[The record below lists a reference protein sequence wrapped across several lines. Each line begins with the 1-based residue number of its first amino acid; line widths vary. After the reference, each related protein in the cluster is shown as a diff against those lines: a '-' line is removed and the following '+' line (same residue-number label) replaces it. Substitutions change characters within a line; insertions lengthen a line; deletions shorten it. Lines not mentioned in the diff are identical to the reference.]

1 MDPSS
6 NAFGARL
13 LDMALEDG
21 APRAPLSGLFP
32 NDLPLPSLEDALVP
46 IAAASQLS
54 HLHPTT
60 GRSVKIARK
69 QAKRAQAKHP
79 SLTLDECTAIVLY
92 TIEEF
97 PRENSLYYALNLA
110 LRNQLRKAVR
120 PWRDYIWLL
129 LHALRKLPPATATIV
144 FRGCTNSPDELGLE
158 LTAGFDFTWSS
169 FSSTATTQ
177 DVMQSFVGQSGPR
190 TLMTIELVEASGRY
204 VRDFSLSPEEN
215 EILFPPNMC
224 FEVVSS
230 FDAGNE
236 LIMVQCKQTETI
248 DSIMDH
254 ISIPFSKLSVAPA
267 AQASAQP
274 VETIAPADL
283 APAAQAP
290 ARKPPPVLATD
301 GTDITELVALV
312 RDGNDA
318 QKADAAGALRNLA
331 ICADNKIAIAKAGGI
346 PPLVAL
352 VRDGND
358 AQKAEAAGALQNL
371 ANSCADNRH
380 AIAMAKQEAARK
392 SGTLF

>member
-6 NAFGARL
+6 DASGARL

-32 NDLPLPSLEDALVP
+32 NDLPLPSLEDALLP

-267 AQASAQP
+267 AQAPAQP

-283 APAAQAP
+283 APAVQAP

-318 QKADAAGALRNLA
+318 QKHSAAVALMNLA
-331 ICADNKIAIAKAGGI
+331 LNDDNRIAIAKAGGI
-346 PPLVAL
+346 SA
-352 VRDGND
+352 RG
-358 AQKAEAAGALQNL
+358 AHSRWERRAETFCRRRAAE
-371 ANSCADNRH
+371 SRR
-380 AIAMAKQEAARK
+380 E
-392 SGTLF
+392 